1 MSAAGPGPEPSVPRS
16 VARSTP
22 EAGEPAPPTP
32 VTVGASWLWASAAAL
47 LLFVAGR
54 CLVPMDETD
63 LFYNLRLGEIILSTR
78 FVPRTNLLSYTN
90 PTFPDPNLAWI
101 FQIVLALAH
110 RSGGI
115 AGTVVLKT
123 AFVVATFALLFR
135 ASVRRGAHPVVA
147 ALALALGAWAAEPR
161 FVERP
166 HLVTFLGLGYLLVA
180 LARAEAGAP
189 RWLYALVPLGVVWA
203 NGNSCY
209 FLAPAVLVLYAAG
222 AWADGRGGDA
232 RRAAVVAACLAP
244 LAFATPCRT
253 GVVGYVANHFRMP
266 SVRPLQEYRA
276 AEWPLDGPFFFLVA
290 GVALT
295 ALIAPALA
303 WSVRPR
309 RAPLWRECEWRQ
321 LLPIAALA
329 LLGSRRIRFVAEL
342 ALLAGPA
349 LAAQSTRL
357 AAGLAAR
364 CAARR
369 AARRAATSGAT
380 SAAMPARERAPRPA
394 RPRAATALGV
404 GGLLVLVAL
413 TLGPR
418 VAAWRVG
425 DAVLDLGVEA
435 DLVPTAA
442 VDWLEAR
449 GLRDRLYNDLEVGS
463 YLTWRG
469 WPRYPVFQDPRI
481 NAYPAEWH
489 AFFRRTD
496 LDADSWDALLGR
508 FGVRAALISFPTVNP
523 RATLFDPRRWALV
536 HRARDALVF
545 AARGDPGN
553 APVIA
558 AHEIPL
564 ALHLDPRDGSVV
576 EVPLEVQPPGSIL
589 PSCEWQRRLGDT
601 WTERNE
607 PARAE
612 QAYLAALAARDAAP
626 ASCPIDAAELRVR
639 AAALALH
646 LDQAAR
652 AAALLEGL
660 SRPDARLDRGFA
672 LLGLGRAS
680 EALAEL
686 EAARASLPDD
696 PRAAFGVGMAAAR
709 VGRPDLATEALR
721 ELLRRWPDH
730 FAAPEARRLLD
741 RLAHPH
747 PSSDAARDPPAP

>member
-1 MSAAGPGPEPSVPRS
+1 
-16 VARSTP
+16 
-22 EAGEPAPPTP
+22 
-32 VTVGASWLWASAAAL
+32 

-78 FVPRTNLLSYTN
+78 SVPRTNLLSYTN
-90 PTFPDPNLAWI
+90 PTFPDPNLAWV
-101 FQIVLALAH
+101 FQIFLALAH
-110 RSGGI
+110 RAGGI
-115 AGTVVLKT
+115 PGAVVLKT

-135 ASVRRGAHPVVA
+135 AAVRRGAHPVAA
-147 ALALALGAWAAEPR
+147 ALALALAAWAAEPR

-166 HLVTFLGLGYLLVA
+166 HLVTFLGLAYLLAA
-180 LARAEAGAP
+180 LARAETGAP

-203 NGNSCY
+203 NGNSCF
-209 FLAPAVLVLYAAG
+209 FLAPAVLILYAAG
-222 AWADGRGGDA
+222 ARADGRGADA
-232 RRAAVVAACLAP
+232 RRAAGVAACLVP

-253 GVVGYVANHFRMP
+253 GVIGYVANHFRMP
-266 SVRPLQEYRA
+266 SVRPLQEYRV

-295 ALIAPALA
+295 ALIAAALA
-303 WSVRPR
+303 GFSQPR
-309 RAPLWRECEWRQ
+309 RTPPWKVCEWRH
-321 LLPIAALA
+321 LLPIAALT
-329 LLGSRRIRFVAEL
+329 LLGARRIRFVAEL

-349 LAAQSTRL
+349 LAVQTTGLATRL
-357 AAGLAAR
+357 GRGRAVPPAWAR
-364 CAARR
+364 
-369 AARRAATSGAT
+369 TGS
-380 SAAMPARERAPRPA
+380 
-394 RPRAATALGV
+394 ALGL
-404 GGLLVLVAL
+404 GSLVLLA
-413 TLGPR
+413 LGPR
-418 VAAWRVG
+418 VAAWRAG

-435 DLVPTAA
+435 DLVPTAT

-481 NAYPAEWH
+481 NAYPPEWH

-496 LDADSWDALLGR
+496 LDAASWDELLGR

-523 RATLFDPRRWALV
+523 RATLFDPGRWALI

-545 AARGDPGN
+545 AARRDPRN

-564 ALHLDPRDGSVV
+564 VFRLDARDGSVI
-576 EVPLEVQPPGSIL
+576 EVPIEEQPAGSIL
-589 PSCEWQRRLGDT
+589 APCQWQQRLGDA
-601 WTERNE
+601 WNEKHE

-612 QAYLAALAARDAAP
+612 QAYLAALAARDADP
-626 ASCPIDAAELRVR
+626 SRCPLDPTELRVR
-639 AAALALH
+639 AAGLALQ

-672 LLGLGRAS
+672 LLSLGRAP

-686 EAARASLPDD
+686 AAARAALPDD
-696 PRAAFGVGMAAAR
+696 PRAAFGVGISAAR
-709 VGRPDLATEALR
+709 VGQADRAADALQ
-721 ELLRRWPDH
+721 ELLRRWPAH
-730 FAAPEARRLLD
+730 FSAPEARRLLD
-741 RLAHPH
+741 RLTRAH
-747 PSSDAARDPPAP
+747 PSSEAPKPLPRRGLEE

>member
-1 MSAAGPGPEPSVPRS
+1 MSGPGPGLEPSAPPRS
-16 VARSTP
+16 AP
-22 EAGEPAPPTP
+22 EANGPAPPTP
-32 VTVGASWLWASAAAL
+32 VTTTASWLWASAAAL

-78 FVPRTNLLSYTN
+78 SVPRTNLLSYTN
-90 PTFPDPNLAWI
+90 PTFPDPNLAWV
-101 FQIVLALAH
+101 FQVVLALAH
-110 RSGGI
+110 RAGGI

-135 ASVRRGAHPVVA
+135 AAVRRGAHPVAA

-166 HLVTFLGLGYLLVA
+166 HLVTFLGLAYLLVA

-203 NGNSCY
+203 NGNSCF
-209 FLAPAVLVLYAAG
+209 FLAPAVLALYAAG
-222 AWADGRGGDA
+222 AWVDGRGADGR
-232 RRAAVVAACLAP
+232 RAGLVAAGLAP

-253 GVVGYVANHFRMP
+253 GVIGYVANHFRMP
-266 SVRPLQEYRA
+266 SVRPLQEYRV
-276 AEWPLDGPFFFLVA
+276 AEWPLDGPFFLLVA

-295 ALIAPALA
+295 ALTAPALA
-303 WSVRPR
+303 WFSRPR
-309 RAPLWRECEWRQ
+309 RARLWKTCQWRH

-329 LLGSRRIRFVAEL
+329 LLGARRVRFVAEL

-357 AAGLAAR
+357 ATTLAAR
-364 CAARR
+364 L
-369 AARRAATSGAT
+369 ATMLERGA
-380 SAAMPARERAPRPA
+380 PAA
-394 RPRAATALGV
+394 RPRAVSALGLA
-404 GGLLVLVAL
+404 GLVVLVLLAL
-413 TLGPR
+413 APR
-418 VAAWRVG
+418 VAAWRAG
-425 DAVLDLGVEA
+425 EAVLDLGVEA
-435 DLVPTAA
+435 DLVPTATI
-442 VDWLEAR
+442 DWLEAR

-481 NAYPAEWH
+481 NAYPPEWH

-496 LDADSWDALLGR
+496 LDTASWDELLGR
-508 FGVRAALISFPTVNP
+508 FGVRAALISFPAVNP

-545 AARGDPGN
+545 AARRDPGN
-553 APVIA
+553 APIIA
-558 AHEIPL
+558 AHELPL
-564 ALHLDPRDGSVV
+564 TFRLDAGEGGVV
-576 EVPLEVQPPGSIL
+576 EVPIEEQPPGSPL
-589 PSCEWQRRLGDT
+589 PACQWQQRLGDA
-601 WTERNE
+601 WTEKNE

-612 QAYLAALAARDAAP
+612 QAYLAALTADVAAP
-626 ASCPIDAAELRVR
+626 TRCPLDAAELRLR
-639 AAALALH
+639 AAGLALQ

-672 LLGLGRAS
+672 LLALGRAP
-680 EALAEL
+680 EALTEL

-696 PRAAFGVGMAAAR
+696 PRAVFGVGIAAAR
-709 VGRPDLATEALR
+709 VGQPDCAADALH
-721 ELLRRWPDH
+721 ELLRRWPAH
-730 FAAPEARRLLD
+730 FSAPEARRLLD
-741 RLAHPH
+741 RLARAR
-747 PSSDAARDPPAP
+747 PSSEAAQDPRAPRP